1 MTNEFGEA
9 STTAIASNAHLYSMD
24 EGDRRVLIVDD
35 EESIRKLFAAFLAAR
50 YSCATAT
57 DGHQALALLA
67 RETFALVITD
77 VQMPEMSGTELLRKI
92 KENYPE
98 TAVIMASGI
107 GRTQRVLD
115 AVRLGAFDYL
125 VKPCELTVLELTV
138 ERALAQRALLRSARS
153 YKRDLERRNEE
164 LHESRETL
172 GRLQAQIVH
181 SEKMA
186 SLGQLA
192 AGVAH
197 ELNNPAGF
205 IFGNMEILNG
215 CAPGLE
221 RLLKLYESASLP
233 AAEAAEAARIKDE
246 IDYENT
252 LPELGSIIADCLD
265 GAERIRDVV
274 QNLRTFSHLD
284 EAEFKKVNVH
294 EGLDATI
301 RLLARFYESGQVDLH
316 RDYAAL
322 PLVDC
327 YAGQLNQ
334 VWMNLLDNAAQ
345 AVKNGGEV
353 RVRTR
358 REGHSAVVSVSDTG
372 HGIAP
377 EHLKH
382 VFDPFFT
389 TKPVGEGTGLGLSV
403 SHSIIERHG
412 GTVKV
417 ESHPGK
423 GTTFTVCLPINAE
436 HSSSSNDLEPD
447 QLIAQ
452 SSNLN

>member
-1 MTNEFGEA
+1 MTYKPGEGPA
-9 STTAIASNAHLYSMD
+9 TIAPNTHLYSTD
-24 EGDRRVLIVDD
+24 EGDRRILIVDD
-35 EESIRKLFAAFLAAR
+35 EELIRNLFADYLAAR
-50 YSCATAT
+50 YPCATAT
-57 DGHQALALLA
+57 DGHEALALLA
-67 RETFALVITD
+67 HETFALVITD
-77 VQMPEMSGTELLRKI
+77 VQMPGMSGTELLRKI
-92 KENYPE
+92 KENHPE

-125 VKPCELTVLELTV
+125 VKPCELDVLELTV
-138 ERALAQRALLRSARS
+138 ERALEQRALLRSARR

-186 SLGQLA
+186 ALGQLA

-197 ELNNPAGF
+197 EINNPAGF
-205 IFGNMEILNG
+205 IFGNMEILNQ
-215 CAPGLE
+215 CTPGLE
-221 RLLKLYESASLP
+221 RLLQLYELASLP
-233 AAEAAEAARIKDE
+233 AEEAAEAAVIKDE

-252 LPELGSIIADCLD
+252 LKDLSSIIADCLA
-265 GAERIRDVV
+265 GAKRIRDVV
-274 QNLRTFSHLD
+274 QNLRTFSQLD
-284 EAEFKKVNVH
+284 EAEVKKVNVH

-301 RLLARFYESGQVDLH
+301 RLLARFYDSGQVALH
-316 RDYAAL
+316 RDYAEL
-322 PLVDC
+322 PLIDC

-353 RVRTR
+353 RVATR
-358 REGHSAVVSVSDTG
+358 REGQLAVVSVSDTG

-403 SHSIIERHG
+403 TYSIVEGHG
-412 GTVKV
+412 GTIKV
-417 ESHPGK
+417 ESHPGRA
-423 GTTFTVCLPINAE
+423 TTFTVRLPIDAGHCGGE
-436 HSSSSNDLEPD
+436 KPD
-447 QLIAQ
+447 QFSTQFLIV
-452 SSNLN
+452 

>member
-1 MTNEFGEA
+1 MTYEPGKA
-9 STTAIASNAHLYSMD
+9 PTTIAPNAHQYPTD
-24 EGDRRVLIVDD
+24 EEDRRVLIVDD
-35 EESIRKLFAAFLAAR
+35 EELILNLFADYLSAR
-50 YSCATAT
+50 YSCATANN
-57 DGHQALALLA
+57 GHEALAQLS

-77 VQMPEMSGTELLRKI
+77 VQMPGMSGTELLRKI
-92 KENYPE
+92 KETYPE
-98 TAVIMASGI
+98 TAVIMASGV

-125 VKPCELTVLELTV
+125 VKPCELDVLELTV
-138 ERALAQRALLRSARS
+138 ERALEQRALLRSAHR

-221 RLLKLYESASLP
+221 RLLQLYESASLP
-233 AAEAAEAARIKDE
+233 AKEAAEVARIKDE
-246 IDYENT
+246 IDYENS
-252 LPELGSIIADCLD
+252 LRDLRSIIADCLD
-265 GAERIRDVV
+265 GSERIRDVV

-301 RLLARFYESGQVDLH
+301 RLLARFYESGQVKLH
-316 RDYAAL
+316 RDYAEL

-353 RVRTR
+353 RVVTW
-358 REGHSAVVSVSDTG
+358 REGPLAVVSVTDTG

-403 SHSIIERHG
+403 TYSIVERHG
-412 GTVKV
+412 GTIKV
-417 ESHPGK
+417 ESHPGS
-423 GTTFTVCLPINAE
+423 GTTFIVHIPIDAAHE
-436 HSSSSNDLEPD
+436 DGSGEAPD
-447 QLIAQ
+447 QFSTEFLI
-452 SSNLN
+452 L